1 MPEPTALLNAEAN
14 APPGKWMDE
23 QKLTLET
30 FKEIVTTDV
39 DNVWVI
45 AYIDP
50 RCEDC
55 VTLSV
60 EWENLTQIEEKE

>member
-1 MPEPTALLNAEAN
+1 MTLLPEPLAVTNKDADK
-14 APPGKWMDE
+14 PPGEWTDE

-30 FKEIVTTDV
+30 FKEIVAADV
-39 DNVWVI
+39 ENVWVI

-55 VTLSV
+55 LILSV
-60 EWENLTQIEEKE
+60 EWEKLT